1 VRDAWELAR
10 HEDAAG
16 PTLGRLFRHAI
27 EVGKRARSETAIARG
42 TTSLSQAAV
51 SMAAE
56 RLGGL
61 AGRTILVVGAG
72 EMGEGMA
79 QALAAVPGIGE
90 ILVSN
95 RTWTKAAALAK
106 RFGGQPLELGGL
118 AAALE
123 RADLLLTSTGAPSV
137 LIEADDLQ
145 AVLPA
150 RHGRPLLVVDIA
162 VPRDVDPA
170 VGELG
175 GVTLLNMDDLKAFVD
190 AGMAE
195 RRKEIGAVNRIIAD
209 EVGRFLELTA
219 QRQAAPL
226 VAALRDRA
234 EALRQAELDRYRVK
248 LAQLNDRDR
257 ATVEALTRG
266 MFAKLLHEPTVQL
279 KSAAGSTQGDQLAEA
294 VRILFDL

>member
-1 VRDAWELAR
+1 
-10 HEDAAG
+10 
-16 PTLGRLFRHAI
+16 
-27 EVGKRARSETAIARG
+27 
-42 TTSLSQAAV
+42 
-51 SMAAE
+51 
-56 RLGGL
+56 
-61 AGRTILVVGAG
+61 
-72 EMGEGMA
+72 
-79 QALAAVPGIGE
+79 
-90 ILVSN
+90 
-95 RTWTKAAALAK
+95 LAK

-118 AAALE
+118 AAALG